1 MENTSLKSSQKIKF
15 LDLRVED
22 EGERSE
28 LLGALKRVMSHGIFV
43 LGPEVENF
51 EKQIAFYTQRKHC
64 IGVGTGTDALLL
76 ALKAL
81 DIGNGCE
88 VITTPLSWLATSASI
103 LQNGARAVFADVDR
117 TLTIDP
123 KTIEGHI
130 TERTKAILI
139 VNFTGTMCDMEP
151 ILKIAE
157 KHNLYV
163 IEDGAQSFGATLN
176 GKPSGSFGHI
186 SCISMNAMKVLGGL
200 GDAGVV
206 LTNDDAVAK
215 RVLHLRHS
223 GVVDRDTCIELSHNC
238 RLDALQAAFLL
249 ERLKRLPANLERR
262 RSIAQYYDQ
271 QLQGMLEIPTK
282 PNNSMG
288 AYYTYP
294 VLVDN
299 RDDFAQYLESHGVEV
314 RIQHPMVLNDQPAF
328 KGNISGHSPMARDIV
343 ERILC
348 LPLHEK
354 LTSAEQDRVID
365 LIRSYYKN

>member
-1 MENTSLKSSQKIKF
+1 MKDTSSKLNQKIRF

-22 EGERSE
+22 EDEKSGFLS
-28 LLGALKRVMSHGIFV
+28 ALNRVMSHGIFV

-51 EKQIAFYTQRKHC
+51 EKQIALYTQRKHC

-81 DIGNGCE
+81 DIGSGSE
-88 VITTPLSWLATSASI
+88 VITTPLSWLASSACI
-103 LQNGARAVFADVDR
+103 LQNGAKAVFADVDK

-123 KTIEGHI
+123 NTIESLI
-130 TERTKAILI
+130 TEQTKAILI
-139 VNFTGTMCDMEP
+139 VNFTGTMCDMGS
-151 ILKIAE
+151 ISKIAE
-157 KHNLYV
+157 KYNLYV
-163 IEDGAQSFGATLN
+163 IEDGSQSFGSTLN

-206 LTNDDAVAK
+206 LTNDDGVAK
-215 RVLHLRHS
+215 RVQHLRHS
-223 GVVDRDTCIELSHNC
+223 GVVDRETCIELSHNC

-262 RSIAQYYDQ
+262 RSIAREYDQ
-271 QLQGMLEIPTK
+271 KLEGLVEVPTK
-282 PNNSMG
+282 PDNNEG

-294 VLVDN
+294 ILIDN
-299 RDDFAQYLESHGVEV
+299 RDDFSSYLENHGVEV
-314 RIQHPMVLNDQPAF
+314 RIQHPSVLNDQPAF
-328 KGNISGHSPMARDIV
+328 NGKISGQSPKAREIV

-348 LPLHEK
+348 LPIHEK
-354 LTSAEQDRVID
+354 LTNAEQDRVIG
-365 LIRSYYKN
+365 LIRSYRQN